1 MIVKDEAHVIER
13 CLASVRPLIDY
24 ALVVDTGSRDGTQ
37 DVVRRWLASSG
48 VAGEVVDVPWRDFA
62 FNRSDALARL
72 RAVAEVDYALVIDA
86 DDRIAYRP
94 GFDPTGFKASLA
106 ADLYDVTIELPPI
119 LYARPQICSNRLPF
133 RFRGV
138 LHEFLE
144 GPETFT
150 RADAVGFSIV
160 CSREEAAA
168 RIPTNT
174 STMPRSW
181 RQRCAMRQMRSCARA
196 TRSTWRRA
204 CRDSGSSAPPRSRAY
219 LARASP
225 LGFWS
230 EEVFDQPLRMPRKL
244 MERPRPST
252 RHSDRRHLSC
262 DAYEICAAPSAAP
275 GSLHA
280 AWRAYCPLAV
290 ASAVDRPPGRQGV
303 RWRSRRPAHGALRRS
318 TWIYDYGLLDE
329 FSIAAYWAGHFGE
342 CLAAAERLLS
352 EGKVPEQHRP
362 RILENARFARER
374 LAAAPGRAP

>member
-1 MIVKDEAHVIER
+1 MTNTRTIGLCMIVKDEAHVIER

-133 RFRGV
+133 RFSRRAARK
-138 LHEFLE
+138 FLE

-150 RADAVGFSIV
+150 RATTPWDFPSSAAA
-160 CSREEAAA
+160 REAAA

-196 TRSTWRRA
+196 TRSIWRRA
-204 CRDSGSSAPPRSRAY
+204 CATAISSPPRSRPIWR
-219 LARASP
+219 ARRWAS
-225 LGFWS
+225 GARRS
-230 EEVFDQPLRMPRKL
+230 SKA
-244 MERPRPST
+244 ST
-252 RHSDRRHLSC
+252 R
-262 DAYEICAAPSAAP
+262 P
-275 GSLHA
+275 
-280 AWRAYCPLAV
+280 
-290 ASAVDRPPGRQGV
+290 AS
-303 RWRSRRPAHGALRRS
+303 
-318 TWIYDYGLLDE
+318 
-329 FSIAAYWAGHFGE
+329 
-342 CLAAAERLLS
+342 
-352 EGKVPEQHRP
+352 
-362 RILENARFARER
+362 
-374 LAAAPGRAP
+374 